1 MNVLRTDNRITH
13 RQMLRGAE
21 GALSLLF
28 LEAMLPPFAQHLFAK
43 SKPDTKAPR
52 RFLRI
57 YNNLGVLPDRFS
69 PRWVAKII
77 SSSLAPRD

>member
-21 GALSLLF
+21 VALSLPF
-28 LEAMLPPFAQHLFAK
+28 LEAMLPPFAQCLFAK

-52 RFLRI
+52 RFLGI
-57 YNNLGVLPDRFS
+57 NKNLGVIPDRFS

-77 SSSLAPRD
+77 SFSLTPRD